1 MSVQLPELVTTAR
14 VVDEASDTLRQ
25 IATNAK
31 GSMSDMETAARQV
44 EDAHKQMNAGLK
56 DVVTGFSGVATS
68 AFALYNAYDRVTTSE
83 VALDRANLVVKTSA
97 NAVEDAQNKLNA
109 AVEKYG
115 PDSIQAQS
123 AAKDFT
129 RSRTVSSGC

>member
-1 MSVQLPELVTTAR
+1 MSVPLPELVTTAR

-25 IATNAK
+25 IASNAK
-31 GSMSDMETAARQV
+31 SSMGEMETAARQV

-68 AFALYNAYDRVTTSE
+68 AFNLYNAYDRVTTSE

-97 NAVEDAQNKLNA
+97 KQIECCRRKVWT
-109 AVEKYG
+109 G
-115 PDSIQAQS
+115 
-123 AAKDFT
+123 
-129 RSRTVSSGC
+129 